1 NGRPLDELQPSLT
14 EPDDRYVGSY
24 RAQVSAQQFGR
35 QPVTM
40 QAGAVYDPA
49 TAVRIARD
57 IVDAQALPRRSVA
70 YTGELELAAL
80 SEGDVVI
87 LNDTAAGLIDVLAE
101 VRDVTTGGPDVALS
115 FLLFDDPA
123 TLGRLMG

>member
-1 NGRPLDELQPSLT
+1 
-14 EPDDRYVGSY
+14 
-24 RAQVSAQQFGR
+24 
-35 QPVTM
+35 M

-57 IVDAQALPRRSVA
+57 IVDAQALPRRAVA